1 MDENMEY
8 QNPADPG
15 TDYGPEPTQDQ
26 EDLTTILNEVRQ
38 ELEEPE
44 EAYPEEPAGSTQE
57 DGTFEEVLDEM
68 LEEPRED
75 QDGSSDGY
83 EENLPQEEFRDQ
95 EFLDTFGDDLD
106 RAFGDVPEEPEPE
119 EQPAAPQRR
128 IPKKPKKGSGLLG
141 IPHSIATILYFVVI
155 LAISVTLA
163 RMLWLCADDMLSLT
177 KDDKAVTVTISDS
190 DTLDEIADKLV
201 DAGLVRY
208 KKVFL
213 FYGQLSNARSKISA
227 GTFELNTVY
236 DYHAL
241 ISNMTRYASGR
252 AEVEVTIPEGYTC
265 KQTFELLEQ
274 QGVCSAAALERAS
287 MEGEFEDYWFLQG
300 VERNDKYCL
309 EGYLFPDTYDFYKD
323 DDAERVLE
331 KMLDDFDYRFRESM
345 QDMIPQLNDRL
356 AQMME
361 DNGYDA
367 DYIEAH
373 RLTIREIVIV
383 ASLIEKETAS
393 NSESPRIA
401 SVIYNRLTN
410 AQAYPYLDIDATILY
425 ALGEH
430 KEQLT
435 AEDLQIDSPYNT
447 RNHQGLPP
455 GPIANPGLASLQAAL
470 DPENTSYHYYALDKE
485 AMRHHFSETY
495 AEHEEFLASQSDGE

>member
-1 MDENMEY
+1 MDNNDYMDP
-8 QNPADPG
+8 QDLGPGADP
-15 TDYGPEPTQDQ
+15 EN
-26 EDLTTILNEVRQ
+26 EDLTKLLDDVRQ
-38 ELEEPE
+38 ELDDGEEEYEQPE
-44 EAYPEEPAGSTQE
+44 LPGDPEQEP
-57 DGTFEEVLDEM
+57 
-68 LEEPRED
+68 
-75 QDGSSDGY
+75 QDTGRMP
-83 EENLPQEEFRDQ
+83 PQEEFRDQ
-95 EFLDTFGDDLD
+95 EYRDTFGDDLD
-106 RAFGDVPEEPEPE
+106 RAFGDVSEEPEEEPEP
-119 EQPAAPQRR
+119 QQTAPQRKKL
-128 IPKKPKKGSGLLG
+128 PKKPKKGSGLLG
-141 IPHSIATILYFVVI
+141 IPHFLATILYFVVI

-163 RMLWLCADDMLSLT
+163 RMLWLCADDMLALT
-177 KDDKAVTVTISDS
+177 KEDKSVSVTISDT
-190 DTLDEIADKLV
+190 DTLDQIADKLV

-213 FYGQLSNARSKISA
+213 FYAKFSNARSKISS
-227 GTFELNTVY
+227 GTFELNSVY

-241 ISNMTRYASGR
+241 ISNMSRYASGR
-252 AEVEVTIPEGYTC
+252 EEVEVMIPEGYTC
-265 KQTFELLEQ
+265 KQIFALLEE
-274 QGVCSAAALERAS
+274 QGVCTAKALEQAS
-287 MEGEFEDYWFLQG
+287 MEGEFENSWFLEG

-331 KMLDDFDYRFRESM
+331 KMLDDFDYRFRDSM

-356 AQMME
+356 AKMME

-367 DYIEAH
+367 DYIESH

-393 NSESPRIA
+393 NSESPKIA

-430 KEQLT
+430 KEELT
-435 AEDLQIDSPYNT
+435 AEDLKIDSPYNT

-470 DPENTSYHYYALDKE
+470 NPDDTTYHYYALDNETK
-485 AMRHHFSETY
+485 RHHFSETY
-495 AEHEEFLASQSDGE
+495 AEHEEFLASQADDDE

>member
-1 MDENMEY
+1 MDNNDYMDP
-8 QNPADPG
+8 QDLGPGADP
-15 TDYGPEPTQDQ
+15 EN
-26 EDLTTILNEVRQ
+26 EDLTKLLYDVRQ
-38 ELEEPE
+38 ELDDGEEEYEQPE
-44 EAYPEEPAGSTQE
+44 LPGDPEQEP
-57 DGTFEEVLDEM
+57 
-68 LEEPRED
+68 
-75 QDGSSDGY
+75 QDTGRMP
-83 EENLPQEEFRDQ
+83 PQEEFRDQ
-95 EFLDTFGDDLD
+95 EYRDTFGDDLD
-106 RAFGDVPEEPEPE
+106 RAFGDVPEEPEEEPE
-119 EQPAAPQRR
+119 PQQTAPQRKKL
-128 IPKKPKKGSGLLG
+128 PKKPKKGSGLLG
-141 IPHSIATILYFVVI
+141 IPHFLATILYFVVI

-163 RMLWLCADDMLSLT
+163 RMLWLCADDMLALT
-177 KDDKAVTVTISDS
+177 KEDKSVSVTISDT
-190 DTLDEIADKLV
+190 DTLDQIADKLV

-213 FYGQLSNARSKISA
+213 FYAKFSNARSKISS
-227 GTFELNTVY
+227 GTFELNSVY

-241 ISNMTRYASGR
+241 ISNMSRYASGR
-252 AEVEVTIPEGYTC
+252 EEVEVMIPEGYTC
-265 KQTFELLEQ
+265 KQIFALLEE
-274 QGVCSAAALERAS
+274 QGVCTAKALEQAS
-287 MEGEFEDYWFLQG
+287 MEGEFENYWFLEG

-331 KMLDDFDYRFRESM
+331 KMLDDFDYRFRDSM

-356 AQMME
+356 AKMME

-367 DYIEAH
+367 DYIESH

-393 NSESPRIA
+393 NSESPKIA

-430 KEQLT
+430 KEELT
-435 AEDLQIDSPYNT
+435 AEDLKIDSPYNT

-470 DPENTSYHYYALDKE
+470 NPDDTTYHYYALDNETK
-485 AMRHHFSETY
+485 RHHFSETY
-495 AEHEEFLASQSDGE
+495 AEHEEFLASQADDDE